1 MVKSSLSKNLRE
13 LRHNRALVQA
23 FAESQN
29 EKVIKQVRNEQM
41 IDSEISKCLSSCHSD
56 SIRNKRIAALNEL
69 KTRCGDFDEEQLED
83 KINQIYNKYCEI
95 QTLVG
100 GKEHTIAAD
109 WEENDPNDFYYIV
122 KMTEVRVDGVPGSS
136 LGIIERG
143 TGNLVGKIEHGIFK
157 NYGIPGATW
166 DGCVLK
172 IGGIVFPKRKRVI
185 EDIYVR

>member
-23 FAESQN
+23 FAEIQN